1 MSRRLFVFIAA
12 LVGAALA
19 AGGALTGLEPF
30 ESAQAVSPP
39 AGSLEHEQ
47 EDALREILRESEPGA
62 RVTMKE
68 GGGFSVVGK
77 LNAEAA
83 AEATRAE
90 DLAEAGPYTLRC
102 DGGAEALRCAPV
114 PDAEVV
120 PALRRGDQAL
130 YGRTVHFGI
139 PWAAIE
145 NRIPL
150 PRERRSRVRGSG
162 KRRNDALR
170 AGGRREADHAGRRDD
185 VRILRTTASD
195 LRRGAHDRTGV
206 QEANRPVGAG
216 TRLAVGIVGRAASI
230 TKRRRL
236 PAPRLRHSFGASW
249 RQCRGVPANAAVPVC
264 SGHCQRPA
272 KRHQ

>member
-1 MSRRLFVFIAA
+1 MSRRLSVFIAA

-30 ESAQAVSPP
+30 KSAQAVSPP

-90 DLAEAGPYTLRC
+90 DLAEACPYTLRC

-120 PALRRGDQAL
+120 PALRRGATRAL
-130 YGRTVHFGI
+130 YGRTVHLGI

-162 KRRNDALR
+162 QATEPMLLR

-206 QEANRPVGAG
+206 QEANRPRWRGNPTSRRYRRSRRIDHERAGA
-216 TRLAVGIVGRAASI
+216 AA
-230 TKRRRL
+230 
-236 PAPRLRHSFGASW
+236 PAPRLRHSFGAS
-249 RQCRGVPANAAVPVC
+249 
-264 SGHCQRPA
+264 
-272 KRHQ
+272 

>member
-1 MSRRLFVFIAA
+1 MSRRLSVFIAA

-30 ESAQAVSPP
+30 KSAQAVSPP

-150 PRERRSRVRGSG
+150 
-162 KRRNDALR
+162 L
-170 AGGRREADHAGRRDD
+170 
-185 VRILRTTASD
+185 ASD
-195 LRRGAHDRTGV
+195 DLVCEGPASDGTMLCARAEDAKPTMPAGETTFVSYVPLRVTFVGERMIG
-206 QEANRPVGAG
+206 QELG
-216 TRLAVGIVGRAASI
+216 RL
-230 TKRRRL
+230 T
-236 PAPRLRHSFGASW
+236 
-249 RQCRGVPANAAVPVC
+249 VPLAREPD
-264 SGHCQRPA
+264 
-272 KRHQ
+272 